1 MKKGTDFAAEFRE
14 ALGRPL
20 GEAVALK
27 DHSSFKIG
35 GPADFF
41 FEAETRDDLRRAIS
55 LARSANIPFF
65 VIGGGYNILF
75 ADEGYRGLIIRNR
88 IQGISPVPA
97 GDSFEVFS
105 GTALPKI
112 IQSVAENGLEGLEFL
127 AGIPGTLGGA
137 LYMNAGAFGFAIGDL
152 VTAVILLDGSGRERR
167 VSRDALTFSYR
178 RSILQKNHEIVLSAV
193 LEGRPGDPRRIRR
206 LIDDNLGNRRRKHPP
221 WGTPCAGSYFRN
233 PVLTDGSRTPA
244 GALLEEAGARD
255 VRVGG
260 AAVYPG
266 HCNFLINT
274 GEATA
279 KDVLELAGILKERV
293 KVKFGIELEE
303 EVIHLEESSSMP

>member
-1 MKKGTDFAAEFRE
+1 MKNGTDFAAEFRE

-20 GEAVALK
+20 REAVALK

-41 FEAETRDDLRRAIS
+41 FEAETRDELRHALS
-55 LARSANIPFF
+55 LARSGKVPFF

-75 ADEGYRGLIIRNR
+75 ADEGYRGLIIKNK
-88 IQGISPVPA
+88 IQGFSSVPGA
-97 GDSFEVFS
+97 GSFEIFS
-105 GTALPKI
+105 GTALSRI
-112 IQSVAENGLEGLEFL
+112 LQFAAEGGLEGLEFL

-137 LYMNAGAFGFAIGDL
+137 LYTNAGAFGCAIGDL
-152 VTAVILLDGSGRERR
+152 LTGVVLMDGSGRERHITR
-167 VSRDALTFSYR
+167 EAMNFSYR
-178 RSILQKNHEIVLSAV
+178 RSILQTNHEIVLSAV
-193 LEGRPGDPRRIRR
+193 LEAHPGDPRRISRR
-206 LIDDNLGNRRRKHPP
+206 IGDNLEKRRRKHPP

-233 PVLTDGSRTPA
+233 PVLPDGSKTPA
-244 GALLEEAGARD
+244 GRLLEEAGAKEI
-255 VRVGG
+255 RVGG

-279 KDVLELAGILKERV
+279 RDVLSLAALLKERV
-293 KVKFGIELEE
+293 KAKFGVELEE
-303 EVIHLEESSSMP
+303 EVIHLEEFSSMP